1 MKREFLQNLKVG
13 DQSLPKEVIDM
24 ILDAHGKDLEAKEGR
39 IQQLTTQL
47 QSAEENL
54 AGQAFSYLV
63 DGAITAAGGR
73 NAKAI
78 SALLDLDTLM
88 NSENQQQAIEEALQT
103 LKKDSRYLFD
113 GEVPPP
119 YARGTGA
126 YHGTQDKNP
135 TTLVG
140 ALREKFERK

>member
-13 DQSLPKEVIDM
+13 DQSLTKEVIDA
-24 ILDAHGKDLEAKEGR
+24 ILDAHGKDLEAKDSR
-39 IQQLTTQL
+39 IQQLNAQL
-47 QSAEENL
+47 QTAEQSL

-78 SALLDLDTLM
+78 SALLDMESLKASDDPR
-88 NSENQQQAIEEALQT
+88 QAVDAALQN
-103 LKKDSRYLFD
+103 LKQECSYLFHT
-113 GEVPPP
+113 PP
-119 YARGTGA
+119 AFATGTGI
-126 YHGTQDKNP
+126 TDVP
-135 TTLVG
+135 TPKAPSTLAG

>member
-13 DQSLPKEVIDM
+13 DQALSKEVIDA
-24 ILDAHGKDLEAKEGR
+24 ILDAHGKDLEAKESR
-39 IQQLTTQL
+39 IQQLNAQL
-47 QSAEENL
+47 QTAEASL

-78 SALLDLDTLM
+78 SALLDLETLKA
-88 NSENQQQAIEEALQT
+88 SDDPKQAVEAALQN
-103 LKKDSRYLFD
+103 LKQECSYLFQM
-113 GEVPPP
+113 PPA
-119 YARGTGA
+119 YATGTGLSGA
-126 YHGTQDKNP
+126 QTPKTP
-135 TTLVG
+135 VTLAG

>member
-13 DQSLPKEVIDM
+13 DQSLPKEVIDA
-24 ILDAHGKDLEAKEGR
+24 ILDAHGKDLEAKDSR
-39 IQQLTTQL
+39 IQQLNAQL
-47 QSAEENL
+47 QTAEESL

-78 SALLDLDTLM
+78 SALLDMESLKASDDPK
-88 NSENQQQAIEEALQT
+88 QAVETALQN
-103 LKKDSRYLFD
+103 LKQECSYLFTM
-113 GEVPPP
+113 PPA
-119 YARGTGA
+119 YASGTGVSEA
-126 YHGTQDKNP
+126 STPKAP
-135 TTLVG
+135 ATLAG